1 MLTTIASSLFWL
13 LCIVT
18 LLIVLALGLQILVL
32 VLKELSNERN
42 ER

>member
-1 MLTTIASSLFWL
+1 MLITIASSLFWL
-13 LCIVT
+13 LCIVA

-32 VLKELSNERN
+32 ILKELSNERN